1 MGVRKIDDVVI
12 YTDPQ
17 FYSSFPSVVRQSDGR
32 LVLGFR
38 RAPERRMRHG
48 GTVTHADPNSWML
61 QVTSDDNGVSWSRQ
75 PSIMGVN
82 PRAGN
87 QDPCL
92 MQLADGTLLAST
104 FSWELLASPGSD
116 VQDPDARRM
125 PMGWWM
131 TNIGVSIVRSAD
143 GGSTWDAPLTID
155 PIPDSEEAFPGI
167 PNRGACRGRMAQLAD
182 GTVLLPVYGSRRSG
196 EPSRAYLYR
205 SEDSGETWR
214 YVCDIAGDDT
224 VHMHEP
230 HLHLT
235 PSGRLVCLIRTAE
248 MDGYGVVCH
257 STDGGESFSEWRPT
271 RVWGHP
277 HTTAETADGRVLLAY
292 GYRREPFGIRC
303 RLVNPELDD
312 LDDAEEVVLRDD
324 GGNSDI
330 GYPWAVR
337 MADDRMLVA
346 YYFNI
351 DDGTRHI
358 AGSILEID

>member
-1 MGVRKIDDVVI
+1 MGIRKISDVVV
-12 YTDPQ
+12 YANPE
-17 FYSSFPSVVRQSDGR
+17 FYSSFPSVVCRSAGR

-38 RAPERRMRHG
+38 RAPERRLRAG
-48 GTVTHADPNSWML
+48 GCVTHADPNSWMV
-61 QVTSDDNGVSWSRQ
+61 QVTSDDNGVTWSQQ
-75 PSIMGVN
+75 PTVMAVH

-104 FSWELLASPGSD
+104 FSWELIGAPETD
-116 VQDPDARRM
+116 TQVPDARRM

-131 TNIGVSIVRSAD
+131 TNIGVSIVRSTD
-143 GGSTWDAPLTID
+143 GGGTWEGPFTID

-167 PNRGACRGRMAQLAD
+167 ANRGACRGRMAQLPD
-182 GTVLLPVYGSRRSG
+182 GSVLLPVYGSRRSG
-196 EPSRAYLYR
+196 GPSRAYLYR
-205 SEDSGETWR
+205 SDDRGETWR

-235 PSGRLVCLIRTAE
+235 PSGKLVCLIRTAE
-248 MDGYGVVCH
+248 MDGYGAVCH
-257 STDGGESFSEWRPT
+257 STDGGESFSRWRPT

-277 HTTAETADGRVLLAY
+277 HTTAATADGRVLVAY

-303 RLVNPELDD
+303 RLVDAELDE
-312 LDDAEEVVLRDD
+312 LDDAEEIVLRDD

-337 MADDRMLVA
+337 MADDRILVA

-358 AGSILEID
+358 AGSIVQID